1 MENVGT
7 IYNGVPPHSPIS
19 CCWGFSSISRPFQ
32 QRLPARF
39 PPRQCQGKFR
49 NISKYLRRH
58 KTISKHT
65 AGCSFL
71 TAVAC
76 KKSRQPSPA
85 VGLIIAMVYGCEL
98 GTIHPVLMSPCE
110 NWKQATEIPFTLQ
123 PHQGCGFP
131 LFTSSQSLDESQWA
145 QCL

>member
-49 NISKYLRRH
+49 NISKYFRRH

-65 AGCSFL
+65 PGCSFL